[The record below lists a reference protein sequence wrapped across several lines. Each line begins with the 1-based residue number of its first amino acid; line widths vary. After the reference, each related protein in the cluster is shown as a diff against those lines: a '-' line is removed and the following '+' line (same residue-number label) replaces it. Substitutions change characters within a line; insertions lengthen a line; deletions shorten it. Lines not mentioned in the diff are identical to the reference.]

1 MNEFQILYDTIYESL
16 QKDINLEYTDEDS
29 GLISF
34 GKNIKF
40 INIQK
45 IMNDLN
51 IDNSNDFYS
60 IVSNKFTSIIDNYSK
75 LIRDK
80 DLVQIVY
87 ENEFKDFI
95 NDEIFDKNSFFIDK
109 IKNLL
114 KIFYDQPDVFFVHF
128 IQSYELD
135 IPENIVDLYWDNIK
149 KKNCEDYSYEEMF
162 HPYFNYENVII
173 DYDNLDE
180 IHISF
185 EECIKRFILKSQI
198 YYTFISWLK
207 EKSFELMV

>member
-75 LIRDK
+75 LIKDK

-128 IQSYELD
+128 ILSYELD
-135 IPENIVDLYWDNIK
+135 IPENIVDLY
-149 KKNCEDYSYEEMF
+149 
-162 HPYFNYENVII
+162 
-173 DYDNLDE
+173 
-180 IHISF
+180 
-185 EECIKRFILKSQI
+185 
-198 YYTFISWLK
+198 
-207 EKSFELMV
+207 

>member
-95 NDEIFDKNSFFIDK
+95 NDEIFDKNSF
-109 IKNLL
+109 
-114 KIFYDQPDVFFVHF
+114 
-128 IQSYELD
+128 
-135 IPENIVDLYWDNIK
+135 
-149 KKNCEDYSYEEMF
+149 
-162 HPYFNYENVII
+162 
-173 DYDNLDE
+173 
-180 IHISF
+180 
-185 EECIKRFILKSQI
+185 
-198 YYTFISWLK
+198 
-207 EKSFELMV
+207 